1 MDLCLRCGTTTD
13 VATIVFGTQVLGTF
27 CPTCRDL
34 YMRSPEYQRMLS
46 AALAEIG
53 SDVSAAAFATAMEQF
68 HRAVDASGPE
78 PTPDNVKRRMSEPP
92 AAD

>member
-1 MDLCLRCGTTTD
+1 
-13 VATIVFGTQVLGTF
+13 
-27 CPTCRDL
+27 
-34 YMRSPEYQRMLS
+34 MLS

-78 PTPDNVKRRMSEPP
+78 ATPDNVKRRMSEPP